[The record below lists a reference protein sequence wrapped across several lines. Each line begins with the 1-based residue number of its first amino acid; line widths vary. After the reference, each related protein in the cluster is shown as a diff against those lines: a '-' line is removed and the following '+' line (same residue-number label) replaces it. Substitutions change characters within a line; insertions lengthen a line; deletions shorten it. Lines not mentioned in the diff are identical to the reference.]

1 MDFAGESRKMSVQLS
16 VIRIIRY
23 PIPTWVWISMEAS
36 VAVSSFFLSVAMNT
50 LSDATLFSQDAP
62 QSCCVMYLYV
72 STFPQFRASRHRS
85 LYSIGVR

>member
-1 MDFAGESRKMSVQLS
+1 MDFAGGSRKMRIQLS

-23 PIPTWVWISMEAS
+23 PIPTWVWINRDAS
-36 VAVSSFFLSVAMNT
+36 GAVSSFFLSVAINT
-50 LSDATLFSQDAP
+50 RSDATLFSHDAP